1 MADLANNL
9 IWASVMVGLTTIV
22 HLAGITALIAVV
34 RARGGRENGARPPV
48 WRQFAAILFVVFC
61 LFGLHTIE
69 VWFYGAFYLAVG
81 AFGTL
86 EEALY
91 FSTSTFTTVGFGD
104 IYLGPDWRLFSAIES
119 ANGFLLIGWSTAFL
133 VAVTARLRIL
143 EAEMEGD

>member
-1 MADLANNL
+1 MAVLMHNL
-9 IWASVMVGLTTIV
+9 IWASVMVGITTIM
-22 HLAGITALIAVV
+22 HLAGITGLIALL
-34 RARGGRENGARPPV
+34 RAGRDHAGEHPPV
-48 WRQFAAILFVVFC
+48 WRQFAAILVVVFC
-61 LFGLHTIE
+61 LFALHTIE
-69 VWFYGAFYLAVG
+69 VWAYGAFYMAVG
-81 AFGTL
+81 AFDTL

-104 IYLGPDWRLFSAIES
+104 VVLEKDWRLFSAIES

>member
-1 MADLANNL
+1 MVGLAHNL
-9 IWASVMVGLTTIV
+9 IWASVMVGLTTV
-22 HLAGITALIAVV
+22 MHLAGITGLIAML
-34 RARGGRENGARPPV
+34 RAGRDRAGPRPPV
-48 WRQFAAILFVVFC
+48 WRQFAALLFVVFC

-69 VWFYGAFYLAVG
+69 VWSYGAFYMAVG
-81 AFGTL
+81 AFDTF

-104 IYLGPDWRLFSAIES
+104 VVLGPDWRLFSAIES

-133 VAVTARLRIL
+133 VAVTARLRIV